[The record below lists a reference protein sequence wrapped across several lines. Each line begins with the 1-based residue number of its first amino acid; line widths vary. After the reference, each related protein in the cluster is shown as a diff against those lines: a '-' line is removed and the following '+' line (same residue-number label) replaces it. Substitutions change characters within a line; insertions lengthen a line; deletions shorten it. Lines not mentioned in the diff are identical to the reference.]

1 MNDTQL
7 ETLDQVR
14 KFLEGTETVSFQIE
28 SKDAR
33 YRWLQHTLV
42 KFCYLQL
49 SKTDKG
55 LITRYLQKMTEYSPA
70 QVKTLDQTVSENRSS
85 GA

>member
-14 KFLEGTETVSFQIE
+14 QFLEGTEAVSFQIE

-33 YRWLQHTLV
+33 YRWLQQTLV
-42 KFCYLQL
+42 KFRYPQL

-55 LITRYLQKMTEYSPA
+55 LIPIQCKVL
-70 QVKTLDQTVSENRSS
+70 RSS
-85 GA
+85 RPRARLILIQNKPDKN

>member
-1 MNDTQL
+1 MKTLMNDTQL

-14 KFLEGTETVSFQIE
+14 QFLEGTEAVSFQIE

-42 KFCYLQL
+42 KFRYLQL
-49 SKTDKG
+49 SKTDTISMP
-55 LITRYLQKMTEYSPA
+55 LMRSPNLRWY
-70 QVKTLDQTVSENRSS
+70 VL
-85 GA
+85 

>member
-14 KFLEGTETVSFQIE
+14 QFLEGTEAVSFQIE
-28 SKDAR
+28 SKDTR

-42 KFCYLQL
+42 KFRYLQL
-49 SKTDKG
+49 SKTDNLLHSEDDG
-55 LITRYLQKMTEYSPA
+55 LFAGPSQTF
-70 QVKTLDQTVSENRSS
+70 DQAVSENRSS

>member
-14 KFLEGTETVSFQIE
+14 QFLEGTEAVTFQIA

-42 KFCYLQL
+42 KFRYLQL

-55 LITRYLQKMTEYSPA
+55 LITHYIRKTA
-70 QVKTLDQTVSENRSS
+70 QTTPL
-85 GA
+85 

>member
-1 MNDTQL
+1 MNDIQL

-14 KFLEGTETVSFQIE
+14 QFLEVTEAISFQIE
-28 SKDAR
+28 SKNAR

-42 KFCYLQL
+42 KFRYLQL
-49 SKTDKG
+49 SKTTDNLLHSEDDG
-55 LITRYLQKMTEYSPA
+55 LFAGPSQTF
-70 QVKTLDQTVSENRSS
+70 DQAVSENRSS

>member
-7 ETLDQVR
+7 ETLDQIR
-14 KFLEGTETVSFQIE
+14 QFLAGTEAISFQIE

-42 KFCYLQL
+42 KFRYRKL

-55 LITRYLQKMTEYSPA
+55 LIIRYIRIKANQRGQIKG
-70 QVKTLDQTVSENRSS
+70 VRID
-85 GA
+85 